1 MNKRIKIILIIVAIL
16 VIAIF
21 LICNISTENVQNVE
35 NETEIQPEE
44 EISDEQMRQTTI
56 SLYFEG
62 KQSLELVKEDIKVD
76 AKELVDTPYLYVVN
90 LLIDGSKNENLQN
103 PIPEGT
109 KVNKVELIGDCVTVD
124 LSNEFLNMSGMNAIY
139 SIVNSL
145 TEFKDVTSVKFLID
159 GEESANMKEAF
170 VRKG

>member
-1 MNKRIKIILIIVAIL
+1 MKRILKIILIIVIIL
-16 VIAIF
+16 AIAIF
-21 LICNISTENVQNVE
+21 IICNVSTERVSNVE

-56 SLYFEG
+56 SLYFED

-76 AKELVDTPYLYVVN
+76 AKELIDTPYLYIVN
-90 LLIDGSKNENLQN
+90 LLIAGPKSENLQK

-124 LSNEFLNMSGMNAIY
+124 LSSEFINMSGTNAIY

-145 TEFKDVTSVKFLID
+145 TEFKDVTSVKFLIN
-159 GEESANMKEAF
+159 GEENVNMRGAF
-170 VRKG
+170 VRK